1 MPTCEGGH
9 VTYVLTCFEHVF
21 GGPPRIM
28 IVFSYLLVVFIFYE
42 CSLNL
47 LPYFSNLEHLT
58 GK

>member
-1 MPTCEGGH
+1 MPTCESGH

-21 GGPPRIM
+21 GGPPHIM
-28 IVFSYLLVVFIFYE
+28 FVFSYLLVVFIFYE

>member
-28 IVFSYLLVVFIFYE
+28 IVFSYLLVVFIFFM
-42 CSLNL
+42 NAV
-47 LPYFSNLEHLT
+47 
-58 GK
+58 